1 MLCITFVS
9 LSKKKSMEKL
19 NVNGCYGPVD
29 MSVRIRSLTSLV
41 VLAYVLA
48 TGRFT

>member
-9 LSKKKSMEKL
+9 VSKKKSMEQL
-19 NVNGCYGPVD
+19 NANGCYGPVD
-29 MSVRIRSLTSLV
+29 MSVRMRSLASL
-41 VLAYVLA
+41 VLAYALA